1 MDKLQ
6 AIGREIRYV
15 EYKLRRQQQE
25 KKKKKQNRDAWMN
38 SGNGSGLET
47 GSGSAKFGQEVRAS
61 EITFNDD
68 SSKFE
73 TDRPANKDEED
84 LQLELALAMSRDEQ
98 TKETTPSANSA
109 TISAP
114 PIVQPPAP
122 VQSASL
128 LDISFDNQQQQK
140 QHQAAVVQSSPWG
153 SQQAAPQQQAQPS
166 WDPFSNTGVQQAVQ
180 QSNPVATQSP
190 WETPTT
196 SSPPIQSV
204 GGGGAWQA
212 FDDSFQSPTNPQ
224 PDAQT
229 PQQSAN
235 ITTPAPPAQN
245 IGAVPDLF
253 GAPLAPSSTQQA
265 VLNTANQ
272 PVDDLFGASDPNQN
286 TQMQNEILKP
296 KKTASDFL
304 GGKGASLVNLD
315 NLVSRPSIPGGNP
328 FGSGGS
334 GMKQNPFQKASP
346 GFEIFT
352 NSPGGVPINQMSKPM
367 NGFDSSGGGMVPLQP
382 TSSNIMSPTGSIQAG
397 NGSQYNSVFSS
408 QPSNLLFGAQ
418 PMSSGHYQNKNP
430 FS

>member
-38 SGNGSGLET
+38 GSGGNGSGLD
-47 GSGSAKFGQEVRAS
+47 SGSAKFGQEVRAS

-73 TDRPANKDEED
+73 TDRPANKHEED

-98 TKETTPSANSA
+98 TKEKSSSG
-109 TISAP
+109 TISTPAAP
-114 PIVQPPAP
+114 PVVQPPAP
-122 VQSASL
+122 VQTASL
-128 LDISFDNQQQQK
+128 LDISFDNQQQQ
-140 QHQAAVVQSSPWG
+140 QQQPAAAAVQSSPWG
-153 SQQAAPQQQAQPS
+153 GQPAAPQQQAQSS
-166 WDPFSNTGVQQAVQ
+166 WDPFSNTGAQQPVE
-180 QSNPVATQSP
+180 QSNQAAAQSP
-190 WETPTT
+190 WETPTS
-196 SSPPIQSV
+196 SSPPAQS
-204 GGGGAWQA
+204 GGGAWQA
-212 FDDSFQSPTNPQ
+212 FDDSFQPPTNPQ
-224 PDAQT
+224 PVAAA

-235 ITTPAPPAQN
+235 IITPAPPAQN
-245 IGAVPDLF
+245 NVGAVPDLF

-265 VLNTANQ
+265 AATPANNQ

-328 FGSGGS
+328 FGGAGGS
-334 GMKQNPFQKASP
+334 GMKPNPFQKTSP
-346 GFEIFT
+346 G
-352 NSPGGVPINQMSKPM
+352 VPMSQMSKPM

-382 TSSNIMSPTGSIQAG
+382 TSANIMSPTGSNQAG
-397 NGSQYNSVFSS
+397 TGSQYNSVFSS

>member
-38 SGNGSGLET
+38 SGNGSGLD
-47 GSGSAKFGQEVRAS
+47 SGSAKFGQEVRAS

-73 TDRPANKDEED
+73 TDRPANKHEED

-98 TKETTPSANSA
+98 TKEKTSSE
-109 TISAP
+109 TISVP
-114 PIVQPPAP
+114 PVVQPPAP
-122 VQSASL
+122 VQTASL
-128 LDISFDNQQQQK
+128 LDIGFDNQPQQQ
-140 QHQAAVVQSSPWG
+140 QQPQAAAVQSSPWG
-153 SQQAAPQQQAQPS
+153 GQQSAPQQQAQTS
-166 WDPFSNTGVQQAVQ
+166 WDPFSNTGAQQPVQ
-180 QSNPVATQSP
+180 QSNPAAAQSP

-196 SSPPIQSV
+196 SSPPTQSV

-212 FDDSFQSPTNPQ
+212 FDDSFQPPTNPQ
-224 PDAQT
+224 PVAQT

-245 IGAVPDLF
+245 VGAVPDLF
-253 GAPLAPSSTQQA
+253 GAPLAPTSTQQA
-265 VLNTANQ
+265 AAIPANQ

-334 GMKQNPFQKASP
+334 GMKQNPFQKTSP
-346 GFEIFT
+346 
-352 NSPGGVPINQMSKPM
+352 GVPINQMSKPM

-382 TSSNIMSPTGSIQAG
+382 TSANLMSPTGSNQAG
-397 NGSQYNSVFSS
+397 TGSQYNSVFSS